1 MGRERGWPST
11 SRRQFERRADRAV
24 PCSSAVPPRPPTGSS
39 LRMRFKFDRLSIQMA
54 TGVLDGKLMRAI
66 ELLGSNVMPEVKT
79 ALRVQPATA

>member
-1 MGRERGWPST
+1 
-11 SRRQFERRADRAV
+11 
-24 PCSSAVPPRPPTGSS
+24 
-39 LRMRFKFDRLSIQMA
+39 MRFKFDRLSIQMA